1 MPPDSAPRR
10 ASNLLNQ
17 SHERLEK
24 DLNVHA
30 GDGLPSWKMQK
41 NVQANDAHDEQSI
54 WQAIE
59 AWQDNELENDERA
72 SSADQSGLVR
82 L

>member
-17 SHERLEK
+17 SHEGLEK

-54 WQAIE
+54 
-59 AWQDNELENDERA
+59 RA
-72 SSADQSGLVR
+72 CRVHSGLYPAAMK
-82 L
+82 